1 MQQIQQTIVLL
12 DGGLGQE
19 ISKRAKRSEPHPLW
33 SLMVMM
39 EEPQVVVEAHLDFIR
54 AGARVLA
61 VNNYTATLTRLTREA
76 LQAQFEDIHQLAVEL
91 LNQAIDESGVETS
104 QFSRMGCLPPL
115 AASYVADVAPSYEM
129 AYQEY
134 VKLITV
140 QDGLVDGFLVET
152 MSNNEEMR
160 AARDALVATGHSV
173 RIGMTLA
180 DDGSNCLRSGEPLE
194 EAIEMLAG
202 GALDG
207 CMVNCSQPEVVLS
220 ALPLL
225 ASLGCPFGAYANGF
239 TTVAP
244 LQPGG
249 TVKDLK
255 ERIDLTPEA
264 YTQHALEWINAGATI
279 VGGCCEISP
288 RHIEYLHQTL
298 VDQHF
303 SIEKF
308 NH

>member
-1 MQQIQQTIVLL
+1 
-12 DGGLGQE
+12 
-19 ISKRAKRSEPHPLW
+19 
-33 SLMVMM
+33 
-39 EEPQVVVEAHLDFIR
+39 
-54 AGARVLA
+54 
-61 VNNYTATLTRLTREA
+61 
-76 LQAQFEDIHQLAVEL
+76 
-91 LNQAIDESGVETS
+91 
-104 QFSRMGCLPPL
+104 
-115 AASYVADVAPSYEM
+115 
-129 AYQEY
+129 
-134 VKLITV
+134 
-140 QDGLVDGFLVET
+140 
-152 MSNNEEMR
+152 
-160 AARDALVATGHSV
+160 
-173 RIGMTLA
+173 
-180 DDGSNCLRSGEPLE
+180 
-194 EAIEMLAG
+194 
-202 GALDG
+202 
-207 CMVNCSQPEVVLS
+207 MVNCSQPEVVLS

-288 RHIEYLHQTL
+288 RHIEHLHQTL